1 MRPAFLALTAALPAL
16 AAASD
21 VVTIGST
28 GGWHDADVTEENT
41 KVLSTALAGDSFAE
55 SVGDTRVC
63 YQQVTAVESQVV
75 AGTNYRFHI
84 SGCDVTDSDGECS
97 TDTLSACSPSGFVVQ
112 VFQQTWTNTLK
123 VTKITAE
130 ETAATPSP
138 SSGSVAS
145 GSVEAE
151 KHAEVGMKLQAV
163 ELSGDEKQE
172 IEAWID
178 ANGLNKYGDEAT
190 RMYLGGTPLF
200 DESTG
205 ITIDRFEYI
214 LSRHPDRPWKT
225 KGEIAMLLAESET
238 DLNTQGGG
246 SVAGVL
252 AMLGVFTVALAGV
265 AVLKMHRGRRANRF
279 RYNPIESRD
288 Q

>member
-1 MRPAFLALTAALPAL
+1 MRTAAFSLLVTLPAFVV
-16 AAASD
+16 ASD

-28 GGWHDADVTEENT
+28 GGWHDAEVTEENT
-41 KVLSTALAGDSFAE
+41 KILSSALTGDSYDK

-63 YQQVTAVESQVV
+63 YEQVTAVESQVV

-97 TDTLSACSPSGFVVQ
+97 KDTLSVCSPSEFVVQ

-123 VTKITAE
+123 VTKITG
-130 ETAATPSP
+130 AAA
-138 SSGSVAS
+138 SSSTGNVEVGSTD
-145 GSVEAE
+145 EA
-151 KHAEVGMKLQAV
+151 KLAEVGMHLEHLEAV
-163 ELSGDEKQE
+163 ELSDDEKQA

-205 ITIDRFEYI
+205 ITMNRFEYI
-214 LSRHPDRPWKT
+214 LSRHPDRPWQAKA
-225 KGEIAMLLAESET
+225 EIAMLLATTETESK
-238 DLNTQGGG
+238 TQGRG
-246 SVAGVL
+246 SMAGVF
-252 AMLGVFTVALAGV
+252 AMLGVFTVVLAGV

-279 RYNPIESRD
+279 RYNPIENRD